1 MKIELGEKSK
11 YDSQFVHREF
21 PMNYDYEPIRDLTQE
36 SVAHVL
42 QSEMSL
48 KTSN

>member
-11 YDSQFVHREF
+11 YDSLFVHREF
-21 PMNYDYEPIRDLTQE
+21 PDYEPIRDITQE

-42 QSEMSL
+42 QGEMSL
-48 KTSN
+48 KT

>member
-21 PMNYDYEPIRDLTQE
+21 PDYKPLRDLTQE
-36 SVAHVL
+36 SVATVL
-42 QSEMSL
+42 LGKMSL
-48 KTSN
+48 KTSI